1 MFSNSLAKT
10 SFLGEYQC
18 FLWLIHPVI
27 LPTGCEETLVLI
39 LYYSFLAEV
48 ANQMPTVIRVFEATT
63 QRETTKKADC
73 CEGEVGYALWKSVSS
88 NELCGRFFVARTP
101 VWLFSLLKKTNL

>member
-10 SFLGEYQC
+10 RVFLGECQS

-27 LPTGCEETLVLI
+27 LPTGREETLVLI

-73 CEGEVGYALWKSVSS
+73 CEGEVGWKPVMLFGKVCPLTNCVVVSS
-88 NELCGRFFVARTP
+88 
-101 VWLFSLLKKTNL
+101 